1 MIGVALKG
9 LLGRKLRAVLTGFAI
24 VLGVAMISGAFVL
37 TDTLGKSFDGI
48 FNQSYKST
56 DAVISSK
63 PAIGSSTSSDEAPAF
78 EADVLTKVQAL
89 PGVRVA
95 QGSIEDKIRLVNSD
109 GHAIGSADEGV
120 AFGIPASSANE
131 SLNPL
136 KLVTGQWPRGDGQI
150 AVDKSTAD
158 SQHFTVGQT
167 VGAFG
172 EGPIKKYRV
181 SGIVRFGSVGSI
193 GKTTITVF
201 DLSTAQSIFDKLG
214 KFDTIRVAAKPGVS
228 DAELIRQITPLLSK
242 TTQVKTATA
251 QAAADSSETQDG
263 LNIIKYALLGFAGI
277 ALFVGSFVIANTLA
291 ITVAQRM
298 RELATLRTLGAS
310 RRQVLGSV
318 ILESV
323 VVGLLGSIIG
333 LFLGLGIAVGLMA
346 LLKATGVDL
355 PEHSLVFS
363 LRTIAISLAVGT
375 VIAILASLRP
385 AVRATRVEPI
395 AAVREGAVMPVSRF
409 ARYAM
414 PTAAIVGAASIAL
427 FSYGV
432 FASGVE
438 IKTRLILLVAGVL
451 LMFVG
456 VAMVAT
462 RVVRPLAMVLGA
474 PGARFG
480 GSAGRLARENAV
492 RSPARTASTAA
503 AVMIGLALI
512 TFVAVIGQ
520 GFKSSFTDA
529 VNTLFVADYSVS
541 AGANGDPLTNKAADA
556 VAAAP
561 GVTAVSQMRS
571 GEARVGGDT
580 VFVTGVDESLTKVV
594 DMTWKQGSST
604 VPEQL
609 GTSGAFVLDQYA
621 DDQSLTLGSPL
632 AIETPTGKTMHVHVI
647 GILDPPK
654 GGSPFGE
661 ITVSKATFDES
672 FANHDNLYTF
682 VNIRGGPS
690 PANTAALEKTLSAFP
705 AAVVETRDEFRNSRT
720 SNITQSLQILYALLG
735 LSVIVSLFGVIN
747 TLVLSVFERTRELGM
762 LRAIGMTRRQVRRMI
777 RHESIVTA
785 LIGAT
790 LGIGVGMF
798 LAVLTTTA
806 LSKYGVVFAV
816 PYGTL
821 VVFVGIA
828 ILAGVLAAIL
838 PARRASRLN
847 ILNALQYE

>member
-1 MIGVALKG
+1 M
-9 LLGRKLRAVLTGFAI
+9 
-24 VLGVAMISGAFVL
+24 
-37 TDTLGKSFDGI
+37 
-48 FNQSYKST
+48 
-56 DAVISSK
+56 
-63 PAIGSSTSSDEAPAF
+63 
-78 EADVLTKVQAL
+78 
-89 PGVRVA
+89 
-95 QGSIEDKIRLVNSD
+95 
-109 GHAIGSADEGV
+109 
-120 AFGIPASSANE
+120 
-131 SLNPL
+131 
-136 KLVTGQWPRGDGQI
+136 
-150 AVDKSTAD
+150 
-158 SQHFTVGQT
+158 
-167 VGAFG
+167 
-172 EGPIKKYRV
+172 
-181 SGIVRFGSVGSI
+181 
-193 GKTTITVF
+193 
-201 DLSTAQSIFDKLG
+201 
-214 KFDTIRVAAKPGVS
+214 
-228 DAELIRQITPLLSK
+228 
-242 TTQVKTATA
+242 
-251 QAAADSSETQDG
+251 
-263 LNIIKYALLGFAGI
+263 
-277 ALFVGSFVIANTLA
+277 
-291 ITVAQRM
+291 
-298 RELATLRTLGAS
+298 
-310 RRQVLGSV
+310 
-318 ILESV
+318 
-323 VVGLLGSIIG
+323 
-333 LFLGLGIAVGLMA
+333 
-346 LLKATGVDL
+346 
-355 PEHSLVFS
+355 
-363 LRTIAISLAVGT
+363 
-375 VIAILASLRP
+375 
-385 AVRATRVEPI
+385 
-395 AAVREGAVMPVSRF
+395 
-409 ARYAM
+409 
-414 PTAAIVGAASIAL
+414 
-427 FSYGV
+427 
-432 FASGVE
+432 
-438 IKTRLILLVAGVL
+438 
-451 LMFVG
+451 
-456 VAMVAT
+456 
-462 RVVRPLAMVLGA
+462 
-474 PGARFG
+474 
-480 GSAGRLARENAV
+480 
-492 RSPARTASTAA
+492 
-503 AVMIGLALI
+503 
-512 TFVAVIGQ
+512 AVIGQ

-571 GEARVGGDT
+571 GEARVGGAT

-621 DDQSLTLGSPL
+621 DDKSLSLGSRL

-682 VNIRGGPS
+682 VNVRGGPS
-690 PANTAALEKTLSAFP
+690 PANTAALEKSLAAFP